1 MSKVKE
7 AIIEFLKNNGPS
19 LPIPI
24 ARQVKVDS
32 LFVSAFLSELL
43 SNQRIKISNMKVG
56 GSPVYYAPGTEA
68 GLEKYSEYLK
78 SKEKEAYNL
87 LKEHKFLDDSE
98 EHPAIRVA
106 LRAIKDFAKHFES
119 NGKLIWRYYLTPQSE
134 YNQSPTHA
142 QKIEETKVENV
153 SPNVPASIL
162 SDVKNTLSPKE
173 DSKTEVE
180 ETKEEIIEKIEEEA
194 VEIKEIAKKV
204 VEPKPTEIKPITE
217 KPKELERIKPTE
229 IKPAF
234 INPLAQKPEI
244 KRPKEKPK
252 SPFCIKVMEFITNN
266 NWTIVEEISHKAKEY
281 NALIQIDSDLGPIIF
296 MTQAKDKKTVSEAD
310 FTKLLGEAQ
319 AIPLP
324 ALFIANA
331 EPKKKPQEFLD
342 KYTSVMKYRKIE

>member
-56 GSPVYYAPGTEA
+56 GSPVYYTPGTEA

-87 LKEHKFLDDSE
+87 LKEYKFLDDSE

-106 LRAIKDFAKHFES
+106 LRSIKDFAKHFES

-134 YNQSPTHA
+134 YNQSPA
-142 QKIEETKVENV
+142 QEQTTEETKVENI

-173 DSKTEVE
+173 DSKAEVE
-180 ETKEEIIEKIEEEA
+180 ETKEEV
-194 VEIKEIAKKV
+194 VEIKEIAKKI
-204 VEPKPTEIKPITE
+204 VEPKPVEINLVTE

-229 IKPAF
+229 NKPAF

-244 KRPKEKPK
+244 KKPKEKPK
-252 SPFCIKVMEFITNN
+252 SQFCIKVMEFIANS

-324 ALFIANA
+324 ALFLAHA
-331 EPKKKPQEFLD
+331 EPKKKAQEFLD